1 MGERYLLK
9 RLQFA
14 VNLQAHPSGLRAF
27 PELNGSFW
35 CLPSGN
41 PTSTTLPLA
50 EEAVP
55 QNSELRP
62 KNVRLLHRLPYRRAG
77 PVWAYGCLARVSSW
91 NLGALLRGVV
101 SVVPLLALN
110 SPLFVELK

>member
-62 KNVRLLHRLPYRRAG
+62 KNVRLLHCLPNRQAG
-77 PVWAYGCLARVSSW
+77 PGARGCLARVSGW
-91 NLGALLRGVV
+91 DLGALLRGVV
-101 SVVPLLALN
+101 SFVPLLALN
-110 SPLFVELK
+110 SPLFVGLK

>member
-55 QNSELRP
+55 QNSDP
-62 KNVRLLHRLPYRRAG
+62 KMLDFYTACHIVGLVLFG
-77 PVWAYGCLARVSSW
+77 PVAVW
-91 NLGALLRGVV
+91 RGFPAGTLVPFCVV
-101 SVVPLLALN
+101 WSV
-110 SPLFVELK
+110 LFPC

>member
-1 MGERYLLK
+1 MGEGYLIK

-55 QNSELRP
+55 QNSEP
-62 KNVRLLHRLPYRRAG
+62 KMSDFYTACHIVVHG
-77 PVWAYGCLARVSSW
+77 PVWACGCLARVSGW
-91 NLGALLRGVV
+91 DLGALLRGVV
-101 SVVPLLALN
+101 SFVPLLALN
-110 SPLFVELK
+110 SPLFVGLK

>member
-35 CLPSGN
+35 RLPSGN

-50 EEAVP
+50 EEAEP
-55 QNSELRP
+55 RNSGLR
-62 KNVRLLHRLPYRRAG
+62 NVRLLHRLAYRRAG
-77 PVWAYGCLARVSSW
+77 PVWACDCSAW
-91 NLGALLRGVV
+91 
-101 SVVPLLALN
+101 VPG
-110 SPLFVELK
+110 

>member
-35 CLPSGN
+35 RLPSGN

-50 EEAVP
+50 EEAEP
-55 QNSELRP
+55 QNSDP
-62 KNVRLLHRLPYRRAG
+62 KMSDLYV
-77 PVWAYGCLARVSSW
+77 C
-91 NLGALLRGVV
+91 
-101 SVVPLLALN
+101 
-110 SPLFVELK
+110 K